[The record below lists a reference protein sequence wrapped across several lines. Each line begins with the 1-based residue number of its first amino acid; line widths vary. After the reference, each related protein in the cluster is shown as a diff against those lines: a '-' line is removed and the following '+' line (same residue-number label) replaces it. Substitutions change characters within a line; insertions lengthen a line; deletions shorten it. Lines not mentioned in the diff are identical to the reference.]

1 MFIAFIHNCQHRQA
15 NKIPFSCWG
24 SVPKSCMT
32 ATPWTMACQAPLSFT
47 ISQSLFK
54 FTSIKSVMLSN
65 HLIFCHP
72 HLLLPSIFPSI
83 RVFFNESTLR
93 IRWPKVLELQ
103 LQHQSFQWLFRV
115 DFLWDWLVWG
125 PRMSKGL
132 SRVFSTKVLELQFQ
146 HQSFQWIFRVDFL

>member
-1 MFIAFIHNCQHRQA
+1 MMFQFIDLLLEVWCSDFKTIYQMWWNKCWLKKRNSYFHTSPCTWVFTAFIHNCQHRQA

-65 HLIFCHP
+65 HLIFYQP
-72 HLLLPSIFPSI
+72 LLPLPSIFPSI
-83 RVFFNESTLR
+83 RVFSNELAPC
-93 IRWPKVLELQ
+93 IRWSKYW
-103 LQHQSFQWLFRV
+103 SF
-115 DFLWDWLVWG
+115 G
-125 PRMSKGL
+125 NSPSN
-132 SRVFSTKVLELQFQ
+132 EY
-146 HQSFQWIFRVDFL
+146 